1 MQLEGYERGIHAV
14 WADTSDAVVAEVLNA
29 SVRRCCRANE
39 PNSIC
44 AYRHETPFASNSP
57 IMAVLACPK
66 LILGLLDP
74 VLGG

>member
-29 SVRRCCRANE
+29 SVRRCAAPTSRTAFVLTGMK
-39 PNSIC
+39 
-44 AYRHETPFASNSP
+44 TPFASNSP
-57 IMAVLACPK
+57 IMAVLACLK